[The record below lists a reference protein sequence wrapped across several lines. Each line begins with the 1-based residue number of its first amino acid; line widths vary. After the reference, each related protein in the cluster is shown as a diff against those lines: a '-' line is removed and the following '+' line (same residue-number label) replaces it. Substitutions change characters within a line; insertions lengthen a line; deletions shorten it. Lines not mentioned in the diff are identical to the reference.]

1 MSNRNKALKKRGKG
15 GGEEDEAE
23 QLTKLQKSVLSWLKK
38 NVPVKKT
45 KFSHSHVV
53 QYFSA
58 GKALDALMKDSPW
71 CVEKAKEGSELRL
84 EYREQA
90 IDLMAELLRHKM
102 FHRAKKIPVAD
113 KKKKKEETDGEA
125 SLPPS
130 PQARNRKGK
139 KGETGVELAK
149 GKGEEREKKKRKIR
163 LEMHNDQVFLD
174 GNDAYVWLYDPTPW
188 YYYLAGGAIVLGIIA
203 VCLFPLWP
211 MEARQGVYYLSVAA
225 AGFLVF
231 IIVLAIIKYILFL
244 LCFILTGGKLKLWIF
259 PNLTEDVGF
268 LESFWP
274 MYVYTY
280 DKPKRDRDSDD
291 EDSSDEED
299 EEKEEGEG
307 AQDGDGEGSES
318 GKGEGEEEEQ
328 EELEDKADD
337 DISEKSSSDG
347 AEKFEI
353 IN

>member
-1 MSNRNKALKKRGKG
+1 MASRNKVARRKGKAG
-15 GGEEDEAE
+15 GGDEEDE
-23 QLTKLQKSVLSWLKK
+23 QMTKLQKAVVSWLKK

-45 KFSHSHVV
+45 KFAHTHVV

-58 GKALDALMKDSPW
+58 GRALDALMKDSPW
-71 CVEKAKEGSELRL
+71 SMEKSKEGSELRL

-90 IDLMAELLRHKM
+90 IDLMQELMRHKM

-113 KKKKKEETDGEA
+113 KKKKKEDTDGEA

-130 PQARNRKGK
+130 PQARGRKGK
-139 KGETGVELAK
+139 GDKEKEK
-149 GKGEEREKKKRKIR
+149 EKGEEREKKKRKIR
-163 LEMHNDQVFLD
+163 LEMHNDQLFLD
-174 GNDAYVWLYDPTPW
+174 GNDAYVWIYDPTPW
-188 YYYLAGGAIVLGIIA
+188 YYYIAGGAIVLGIIA

-244 LCFILTGGKLKLWIF
+244 LCFIATAGKLKLWIF

-268 LESFWP
+268 FESFWP

-280 DKPKRDRDSDD
+280 SRPKKDKDSDD
-291 EDSSDEED
+291 EESSDEED
-299 EEKEEGEG
+299 EEDKEDGDG
-307 AQDGDGEGSES
+307 ARDGDGEGSEDE
-318 GKGEGEEEEQ
+318 KGDEEEEEGRDEQ
-328 EELEDKADD
+328 DEDKGDD
-337 DISEKSSSDG
+337 DASEKSSSDG
-347 AEKFEI
+347 TEKFEI
-353 IN
+353 VN